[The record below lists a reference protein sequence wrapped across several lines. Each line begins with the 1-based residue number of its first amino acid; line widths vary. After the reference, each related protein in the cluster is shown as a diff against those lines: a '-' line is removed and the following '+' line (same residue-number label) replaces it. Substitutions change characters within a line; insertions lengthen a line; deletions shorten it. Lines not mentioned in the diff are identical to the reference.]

1 MYTLKFLRL
10 FIILL
15 VFSSC
20 NKESATLTFSE
31 INIFKE
37 TTTTIEINMPKV
49 LGKGPAVEK
58 INTTLNNFVCHALHI
73 DASTEKKETLEASM
87 QDFNNAYTNFN
98 TLISSELKEEL
109 PKWEAL
115 IDGEVIYNNTNF
127 ACIAM
132 NSSINTGAANS
143 NLLLRFFNFDANTGN
158 LLTTNDLINN
168 IEDFTNLVEKYYNK
182 EVNSTFTDADN
193 LLNNNQFK
201 LPETLGFSDEG
212 VIILYDNFS
221 VGAFEKEIV
230 EFTIP
235 YQVADTYLKI

>member
-1 MYTLKFLRL
+1 MKFLRL
-10 FIILL
+10 LILFL

-20 NKESATLTFSE
+20 KKESATLTFSE

-37 TTTTIEINMPKV
+37 TTTTIEINMPKAI
-49 LGKGPAVEK
+49 GKGQAAEK
-58 INTTLNNFVCHALHI
+58 INTTLHTFVCNALHI
-73 DASTEKKETLEASM
+73 DASVEKKETLDESM
-87 QDFNNAYTNFN
+87 QDFNNAYANFN
-98 TLISSELKEEL
+98 TFISEELKEEL

-115 IDGEVIYNNTNF
+115 IDGEVIYNNLNF

-143 NLLLRFFNFDANTGN
+143 SLLLRFFNFDTNTGN

-168 IEDFTNLVEKYYNK
+168 IEEFTSLVEKYYNK

-193 LLNNNQFK
+193 LLNDNQFQ
-201 LPETLGFSDEG
+201 LPETLGFSEEG

-235 YQVADTYLKI
+235 YQVANTYLKI

>member
-1 MYTLKFLRL
+1 LKFFRL
-10 FIILL
+10 LILLL

-20 NKESATLTFSE
+20 KKESATLTFSE
-31 INIFKE
+31 TNILKE
-37 TTTTIEINMPKV
+37 TATIIEINMPKAQ
-49 LGKGPAVEK
+49 GKGPAIEK
-58 INTTLNNFVCHALHI
+58 INHTLNAFVCQALHI
-73 DASTEKKETLEASM
+73 DAAAEKKETLEESM
-87 QDFNNAYTNFN
+87 QAFNIAYDNFN

-109 PKWEAL
+109 PQWEAL
-115 IDGEVIYNNTNF
+115 IDGEVIYNTADF

-158 LLTTNDLINN
+158 LLTTKDILNN
-168 IEDFTNLVEKYYNK
+168 IEEFTALVENYYNK

-193 LLNNNQFK
+193 LLNNNEFK
-201 LPETLGFSDEG
+201 LPETLGFSEEG
-212 VIILYDNFS
+212 IIILYDNFN

-235 YQVADTYLKI
+235 YEVANTYLKI